1 MRAMFCPDNSKGFL
15 ISTNIFKIILSQTIK
30 WLNLRRYILL
40 YIMRKSVLTVLALC
54 IMLAMTG
61 CDFMRKLAGR
71 PTSEDIERARI
82 EMLQA
87 QELALQQ
94 KLDSLKQ
101 EKQAVQD
108 SIDALELF
116 VQQGG
121 TVLNP
126 SRLGGL
132 YTTKLQYRYYVI
144 IGAFR
149 TRSNAEA
156 LLTKAESAGYK
167 PVLIS
172 FRNGLLAV
180 GLCPVDERSGA
191 VEMVSRIKNEPFC
204 PSDVWILVNE

>member
-1 MRAMFCPDNSKGFL
+1 MRYAVRAMFCPDNSKGFL

-94 KLDSLKQ
+94 KLDSL
-101 EKQAVQD
+101 
-108 SIDALELF
+108 
-116 VQQGG
+116 
-121 TVLNP
+121 
-126 SRLGGL
+126 
-132 YTTKLQYRYYVI
+132 
-144 IGAFR
+144 
-149 TRSNAEA
+149 
-156 LLTKAESAGYK
+156 
-167 PVLIS
+167 
-172 FRNGLLAV
+172 
-180 GLCPVDERSGA
+180 
-191 VEMVSRIKNEPFC
+191 
-204 PSDVWILVNE
+204 

>member
-1 MRAMFCPDNSKGFL
+1 MKKYAL
-15 ISTNIFKIILSQTIK
+15 
-30 WLNLRRYILL
+30 ILL
-40 YIMRKSVLTVLALC
+40 AIS
-54 IMLAMTG
+54 MLFGVTG

-71 PTSEDIERARI
+71 PTSEDIEKIRVGK
-82 EMLQA
+82 L
-87 QELALQQ
+87 LAEEAAL
-94 KLDSLKQ
+94 KASLDSLKA
-101 EKQAVQD
+101 EKQCIQD

-126 SRLGGL
+126 SKLGGL
-132 YTTKLQYRYYVI
+132 YTTKLQYKYYVI

-156 LLTKAESAGYK
+156 LFTKAETAGYT

-180 GLCPVDERSGA
+180 GLSPADECRNA
-191 VEMVSRIKNEPFC
+191 LDMVKAIKQEPFC
-204 PSDVWILVNE
+204 PADVWILVNE

>member
-1 MRAMFCPDNSKGFL
+1 MK
-15 ISTNIFKIILSQTIK
+15 
-30 WLNLRRYILL
+30 
-40 YIMRKSVLTVLALC
+40 KSVLSVLAVFV
-54 IMLAMTG
+54 MLALTG

-71 PTSEDIERARI
+71 PTSEDIEKARI
-82 EMLQA
+82 ERLLAEEEALKQA
-87 QELALQQ
+87 
-94 KLDSLKQ
+94 LDSLKE

-126 SRLGGL
+126 SKLGGL
-132 YTTKLQYRYYVI
+132 YTTKLQYKYYVI

-149 TRSNAEA
+149 ARSNAEA
-156 LLTKAESAGYK
+156 LLTRAETAGYK

-180 GLCPVDERSGA
+180 GLCPVEERTSA
-191 VEMVSRIKNEPFC
+191 VDMVDRIRKEPFC

>member
-1 MRAMFCPDNSKGFL
+1 
-15 ISTNIFKIILSQTIK
+15 
-30 WLNLRRYILL
+30 
-40 YIMRKSVLTVLALC
+40 
-54 IMLAMTG
+54 MTG

-71 PTSEDIERARI
+71 PTSEDIEKIRV
-82 EMLQA
+82 EKL
-87 QELALQQ
+87 LAEEAAL
-94 KLDSLKQ
+94 KASLDSLKA
-101 EKQAVQD
+101 EKQSVQD
-108 SIDALELF
+108 SLDALELF

-132 YTTKLQYRYYVI
+132 YTTKLQYKYYVI

-156 LLTKAESAGYK
+156 LFTTAERAGYQ

-180 GLCPVDERSGA
+180 GLSPVDECLSA
-191 VEMVSRIKNEPFC
+191 VEVVKTIKREPFC
-204 PSDVWILVNE
+204 PADVWILVNE

>member
-1 MRAMFCPDNSKGFL
+1 MKKYAL
-15 ISTNIFKIILSQTIK
+15 
-30 WLNLRRYILL
+30 ILL
-40 YIMRKSVLTVLALC
+40 AIS
-54 IMLAMTG
+54 MLFGVTG

-71 PTSEDIERARI
+71 PTSEDIEKIRV
-82 EMLQA
+82 EKL
-87 QELALQQ
+87 LAEEAAL
-94 KLDSLKQ
+94 KASLDSLKA
-101 EKQAVQD
+101 EKQCIQD

-126 SRLGGL
+126 SKLGGL
-132 YTTKLQYRYYVI
+132 YTTKLQYKYYVI

-156 LLTKAESAGYK
+156 LFTKAETAGYT

-180 GLCPVDERSGA
+180 GLSPADECRNA
-191 VEMVSRIKNEPFC
+191 LDMVKAIRQEPFC
-204 PSDVWILVNE
+204 PADVWILVNE

>member
-1 MRAMFCPDNSKGFL
+1 MKKSAL
-15 ISTNIFKIILSQTIK
+15 
-30 WLNLRRYILL
+30 ILL
-40 YIMRKSVLTVLALC
+40 AISV
-54 IMLAMTG
+54 MLSVTG

-71 PTSEDIERARI
+71 PTSEDIEKIRV
-82 EMLQA
+82 EKL
-87 QELALQQ
+87 LAEEAAL
-94 KLDSLKQ
+94 KASLDSLKA
-101 EKQAVQD
+101 EKQCIQD

-126 SRLGGL
+126 SKLGGL
-132 YTTKLQYRYYVI
+132 YTTKLQYKYYVI

-156 LLTKAESAGYK
+156 LFTKAEAAGYV

-180 GLCPVDERSGA
+180 GLSPADECRNAMQMIEAIRQES
-191 VEMVSRIKNEPFC
+191 FC
-204 PSDVWILVNE
+204 PSDVWVLRNE